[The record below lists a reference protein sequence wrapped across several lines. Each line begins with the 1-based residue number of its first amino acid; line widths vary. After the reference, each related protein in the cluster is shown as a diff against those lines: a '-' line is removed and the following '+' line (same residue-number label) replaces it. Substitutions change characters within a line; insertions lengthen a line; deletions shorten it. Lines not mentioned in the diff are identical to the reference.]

1 MEIVLVKA
9 QNGTFIPMTTHD
21 KSQAESLK
29 VGEAFKCKVKS
40 MSSRSYQFHKMY
52 FGGLLEL
59 AADYFEPSGG
69 LIQQGET
76 KAIKN
81 FIRFLE
87 SASGG
92 LPQIGLRQAYK
103 AYITELRQRR
113 ALKVAQPELK
123 KHELIN
129 LLHEWVKEEAGLYDI
144 LVTPTGPRKKIK
156 SISFDKMEA
165 LEFDQ
170 YFKAAYDVI
179 WRHILSGRF
188 PTQADY
194 DRALNQLMAMG

>member
-1 MEIVLVKA
+1 MNLVMIKA

-21 KSQAESLK
+21 KSQADTLK
-29 VGEAFKCKVKS
+29 VGEAIKCDVKA
-40 MSSRSYQFHKMY
+40 MDKRSYQHHKMY

-69 LIQQGET
+69 LIQRAEH
-76 KAIKN
+76 KVIKN

-87 SASGG
+87 GATGG
-92 LPQIGLRQAYK
+92 QQNVGLRQAYK
-103 AYITELRQRR
+103 AYITELRKSR

-129 LLHEWVKEEAGLYDI
+129 LLHEWVKEETGLYDVM
-144 LVTPTGPRKKIK
+144 VTPTGPKKKVK
-156 SISFDKMEA
+156 SISFDKMDQKQFE
-165 LEFDQ
+165 Q
-170 YFKAAYDVI
+170 YFKSAYDVI
-179 WRHILSGRF
+179 WRHILSQKF
-188 PTQADY
+188 PNQEDY

>member
-21 KSQAESLK
+21 KSHADSLK
-29 VGEAFKCKVKS
+29 VGEAFKCKVKV
-40 MSSRSYQFHKMY
+40 MDRRSYQHHKMY

-69 LIQQGET
+69 LIQRGET
-76 KAIKN
+76 KVIKN

-87 SASGG
+87 RATGG
-92 LPQIGLRQAYK
+92 QQNEGLRQAYK
-103 AYITELRQRR
+103 SYIAEMRKAR

-129 LLHEWVKEEAGLYDI
+129 LLHDWVKEEAGLYDI
-144 LVTPTGPRKKIK
+144 MVTPTGPKKKVK
-156 SISFDKMEA
+156 SISFDKMDQSQFE
-165 LEFDQ
+165 Q
-170 YFKAAYDVI
+170 YFKSAYDVI
-179 WRHILSGRF
+179 WRHILSQKF
-188 PTQADY
+188 PNQADY